1 MFWIFALAWMF
12 RFYNLTPIGLRISLL
27 YFVQLYSKLLMDM
40 LVEGSSD
47 SASDM
52 GSGNQLVSETVYRL
66 DDEYIELWDLDGWAV
81 VF

>member
-1 MFWIFALAWMF
+1 MF

-27 YFVQLYSKLLMDM
+27 YFVQLYSKLLMNM

-66 DDEYIELWDLDGWAV
+66 GDEYIEL
-81 VF
+81 

>member
-1 MFWIFALAWMF
+1 M
-12 RFYNLTPIGLRISLL
+12 N
-27 YFVQLYSKLLMDM
+27 M

-52 GSGNQLVSETVYRL
+52 RSGNQLVSETVYRL